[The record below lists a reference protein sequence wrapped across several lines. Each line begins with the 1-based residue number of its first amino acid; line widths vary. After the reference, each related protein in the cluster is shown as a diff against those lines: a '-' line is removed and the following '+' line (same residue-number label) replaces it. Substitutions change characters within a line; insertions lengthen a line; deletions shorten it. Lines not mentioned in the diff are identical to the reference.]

1 MLLRTR
7 RIGLPAD
14 SLASVQREMEQYFGH
29 LLNGHPE
36 NQTQVRGW
44 RPNVAMWEDAD
55 KAYIEVELPGVK
67 TEDVD
72 ITVHN
77 GVLQI
82 SGQRKAPEQERK
94 YAVNDR
100 VYGQF
105 GRAIALPEDVDTES
119 IDAQLVD
126 GVLHVALTKKPEAQP
141 KKISIRS

>member
-36 NQTQVRGW
+36 NQAQVRGW
-44 RPNVAMWEDAD
+44 RPIVAVWEDAG

-82 SGQRKAPEQERK
+82 SGQRKAPEHERK

-105 GRAIALPEDVDTES
+105 GRAIPLPEDVDTES
-119 IDAQLVD
+119 INAQLAD
-126 GVLHVALTKKPEAQP
+126 GVLHVVLTKKPEAQP